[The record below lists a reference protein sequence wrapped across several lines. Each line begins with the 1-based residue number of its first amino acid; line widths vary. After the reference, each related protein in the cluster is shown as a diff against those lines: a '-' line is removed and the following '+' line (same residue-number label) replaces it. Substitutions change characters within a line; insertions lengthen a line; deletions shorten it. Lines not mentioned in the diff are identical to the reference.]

1 MSPIVALMGLR
12 SIGQAETTTSTS
24 TSASK
29 VTPSPARAG
38 DGANSSSPSAVHGM
52 AMKRL
57 SGAGA
62 RGSDRPCSAMAAAK
76 FWAQLGW
83 SAAPPSSR

>member
-1 MSPIVALMGLR
+1 MGLR

-29 VTPSPARAG
+29 VTLSPARAG
-38 DGANSSSPSAVHGM
+38 EGANSSSPSADHGI
-52 AMKRL
+52 AMNRF

-62 RGSDRPCSAMAAAK
+62 RGNDRPCSAMAAAK
-76 FWAQLGW
+76 FCAQLGW
-83 SAAPPSSR
+83 SGAPPSRR